1 MRPRSSS
8 NSQTRAPSGAGL
20 WRYPQEV
27 PQATH
32 CMGARM
38 EETAPLPEYSQ
49 RSGESGGTSVGHV
62 VRSREVRSVG
72 LAEGVGKHWE
82 RNSRAI
88 RPEKARGVNIQPSKT
103 TQLQFSFSSF
113 SRLFFGLIGRMAHSK
128 ELSIFALGRG
138 ETNDHWVT
146 SLHPTV
152 YISVSFWPIPAR
164 CKQKHRWIFSTMN
177 SVDFPQNEHR

>member
-32 CMGARM
+32 CMGARIA
-38 EETAPLPEYSQ
+38 ETAPLPEYSQ

-88 RPEKARGVNIQPSKT
+88 RPEKARGVNIRPSKT
-103 TQLQFSFSSF
+103 TTQLLFLCFFVSF
-113 SRLFFGLIGRMAHSK
+113 LVVLLIGGMAHSK
-128 ELSIFALGRG
+128 ELSISALSRG
-138 ETNDHWVT
+138 ETNDHWVK

-152 YISVSFWPIPAR
+152 YVSFWPIPAR
-164 CKQKHRWIFSTMN
+164 CKHRWIFSTMN